1 MNNGLYTATTA
12 MLLNQQRMDVVSNNI
27 ANLNTNGYKK
37 DVVVSQS
44 FPEVLLSKINDGV
57 NGTNQ
62 PPFTGVEMSRNGD
75 VFTISTSSGYF
86 RVKTPEGI
94 SNNRELQFSVD
105 ENGYL
110 RTYFTDSDGNL
121 KSSGENYVLGSK
133 GLVKVADNNIDI
145 DKNGN
150 LLYNGQTI
158 DKLVSFPAPQV
169 IGTASAGVRLDRI
182 VTNFTQGNLV
192 ETGNPLD
199 FALKGEG
206 FFKVY
211 NGQEEMYTRDGS
223 FTINENRELITT
235 EGHLVIG
242 QYGSIV
248 LGEENFEVNEMG
260 QIIQNGEII
269 DTLDIVK
276 LENIEDLRKQGNNV
290 YKISEGSTAQ
300 ESQFE
305 GQLLTGYV
313 EGSNVDAVKEMV
325 KMISLMRSFESSQ
338 KMVKYQD
345 EMLGKAIN
353 EIAKL

>member
-1 MNNGLYTATTA
+1 MNNGLYTSTTA

-44 FPEVLLSKINDGV
+44 FPEVLLSKINDGID
-57 NGTNQ
+57 GTNQ
-62 PPFTGVEMSRNGD
+62 SLFKGVEMSKDGD
-75 VFTISTSSGYF
+75 IYTISTSAGYF

-94 SNNRELQFSVD
+94 SNNTELKFSID
-105 ENGYL
+105 KDGYL
-110 RTYFTDSDGNL
+110 RTYFRDSDGSL
-121 KSSGENYVLGSK
+121 KTNGENYVLGSK
-133 GLVKVADNNIDI
+133 GLIKVVDNNIDI

-150 LLYNGQTI
+150 LISNGQTI
-158 DKLVSFPAPQV
+158 DKLVSFPSPQV

-182 VTNFTQGNLV
+182 VTNFMQGNLID
-192 ETGNPLD
+192 TGNPLD

-223 FTINENRELITT
+223 FTINENGELVTT
-235 EGHLVIG
+235 EGYFVIG
-242 QYGSIV
+242 EYGSIV
-248 LGEENFEVNEMG
+248 LGEGDFGIDEKG
-260 QIIQNGEII
+260 QIIQAGQII
-269 DTLDIVK
+269 DALDIVN
-276 LENIEDLRKQGNNV
+276 LENIEDLRKQGNNL
-290 YKISEGSTAQ
+290 YKISEHTTAQ
-300 ESQFE
+300 EIQFE

-313 EGSNVDAVKEMV
+313 EGSNVDPVKEMV
-325 KMISLMRSFESSQ
+325 KMITLMRSFESSN
-338 KMVKYQD
+338 KMIKYQD